1 MCLTGIEAKRKLYAQ
16 KKTVKQWAEE
26 HGYSP
31 RDVSD
36 VIRGVNRAKYGRGY
50 EIAVKLGMQDNDGS
64 VKLN

>member
-1 MCLTGIEAKRKLYAQ
+1 MHR

-26 HGYSP
+26 HDYNP

-64 VKLN
+64 VTVN